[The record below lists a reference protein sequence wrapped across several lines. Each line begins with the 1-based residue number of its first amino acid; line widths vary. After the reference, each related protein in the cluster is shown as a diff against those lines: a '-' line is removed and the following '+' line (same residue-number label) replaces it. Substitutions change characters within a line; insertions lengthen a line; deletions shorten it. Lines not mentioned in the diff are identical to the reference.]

1 MEKREEPGS
10 WTDPFWSPSHPRV
23 CQLSNAEH
31 AGRRQDVS
39 NEPNESLLWLH
50 SLHLSYPQDK
60 FVSEYWR
67 LSKFWAEENSSAWE
81 NVIAVL
87 IIWTGFESSESD
99 SKLCLQLGFDTVSWI
114 TFTVPESVAWSSQQH
129 CINKQWA
136 MQSCQ
141 NKLISKLA
149 AGFLQPPAKLWQYKQ
164 GHLQGGPPSPLYFKR
179 FKDLFLNI

>member
-1 MEKREEPGS
+1 MEKLEEPES
-10 WTDPFWSPSHPRV
+10 WADPFCLHHTPECVSWVMQSMLVGDKMLVMSQMNPWCDFTHFIWVIPRTN
-23 CQLSNAEH
+23 LSQNTEDSQSCELK
-31 AGRRQDVS
+31 R
-39 NEPNESLLWLH
+39 
-50 SLHLSYPQDK
+50 
-60 FVSEYWR
+60 
-67 LSKFWAEENSSAWE
+67 
-81 NVIAVL
+81 IAVHGKMAVL
-87 IIWTGFESSESD
+87 SWLFELDCESSESG

-149 AGFLQPPAKLWQYKQ
+149 AGFLQPLAKLWQYKQ
-164 GHLQGGPPSPLYFKR
+164 GHLQGGPPRPLYFKR